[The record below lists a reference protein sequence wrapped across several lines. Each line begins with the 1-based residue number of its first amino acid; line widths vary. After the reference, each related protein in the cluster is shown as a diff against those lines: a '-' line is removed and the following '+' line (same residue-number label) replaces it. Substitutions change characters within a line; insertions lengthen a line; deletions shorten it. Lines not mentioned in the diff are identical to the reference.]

1 MNAVLSTAPLRNW
14 LLKRPDWL
22 ERETVVG
29 LVFSFKT
36 FAASLLALFIAFWAA
51 LDDPRW
57 AVLTVFV
64 VSQPDSGLV
73 VAKSF
78 YRMLGTVA
86 GVLVSIALV
95 FAFAQYGELFLA
107 SLAAWIAFCCFAA
120 RTARNFASYGFQLAG
135 YTVAIVGL
143 PAALEPSGA
152 YPLIVA
158 RFTEIS
164 LGIACAALVSRLVFV
179 RELRPKVVA
188 LVHDLTRRADHFAA
202 LAIDPAADREC
213 IADERAQLTKDFV
226 AVEEMQQSAFFES
239 ADARLRYNAQ
249 RELRDA
255 AVELCAV
262 AEGATARRV
271 GPVPHPATT
280 RLRGLICDAND
291 TPAGNGAVVSTLVR
305 AADDQAVARARARLR
320 QSVTAFERGEDL
332 PEPDA
337 ADVFWPDPVGA
348 ALSAI
353 RAVLAIAVT
362 SAFWFATAWPNGPTA
377 VVVAAIVC
385 TLFATMQQP
394 DKIALACAATVL
406 VAAAPVFVTQFYFIP
421 VAVDFLSLAVALAP
435 LLLTSGYIL
444 AQPGIGPLG
453 MLSAVYFTYASS
465 INNVM
470 SYDAV
475 AFFNS
480 SFAVLVGIGV
490 GGLLFAAF
498 FPDTQVSAS
507 RRFRRQILFH
517 LSRLAGARRP
527 DARGYERALCEQL
540 WTMLARLKDQ
550 PAAAQGCLA
559 RAVAGLSAGQAIGR
573 LRAANDAGTLT
584 PAIATKGSGLLDQLS
599 RILLHPS
606 PAKFVKAAWAAR
618 ALRRDALAAARVT
631 NTPEEIE
638 ALGDVLV
645 GAETLR
651 SDLMRARV
659 LMQEDRNVLRN

>member
-353 RAVLAIAVT
+353 RAVLAIAIT

-631 NTPEEIE
+631 NKTEEIE

-645 GAETLR
+645 GAESLR

>member
-353 RAVLAIAVT
+353 RAVLAIAIT

-599 RILLHPS
+599 RTLLHPS

-631 NTPEEIE
+631 NKTEEIE

>member
-1 MNAVLSTAPLRNW
+1 MKAVVSELPADSLLR
-14 LLKRPDWL
+14 KQPGWL
-22 ERETVVG
+22 EHEAVVG
-29 LVFSFKT
+29 VIFSLKT
-36 FAASLLALFIAFWAA
+36 YAASLLALFIAFWAA

-86 GVLVSIALV
+86 GMLVSIALV

-107 SLAAWIAFCCFAA
+107 SLAAWIAFCCVAA

-202 LAIDPAADREC
+202 LAIDPAADRERV
-213 IADERAQLTKDFV
+213 AAERAQLTKDFV
-226 AVEEMQQSAFFES
+226 AVEAMQQSAFFES
-239 ADARLRYNAQ
+239 ADARLRYNAR

-262 AEGATARRV
+262 VEGAAARRV
-271 GPVPHPATT
+271 GPMPDSATT
-280 RLRGLICDAND
+280 SLRELISDAND

-305 AADDQAVARARARLR
+305 AADEQAVARARARLR

-332 PEPDA
+332 PAPNVADGFWSDPVDA
-337 ADVFWPDPVGA
+337 A
-348 ALSAI
+348 LTAI
-353 RAVLAIAVT
+353 RCALAIAIT
-362 SAFWFATAWPNGPTA
+362 SAFWFVTAWPNGPTA
-377 VVVAAIVC
+377 VVVAAVVC
-385 TLFATMQQP
+385 TLFATMQRP
-394 DKIALACAATVL
+394 DKIALACIATVL
-406 VAAAPVFVTQFYFIP
+406 VAAVPVFVTQFHLMP
-421 VAVDFLSLAVALAP
+421 LAVDFPSMAVAIAP
-435 LLLTSGYIL
+435 LLLISGYIL

-475 AFFNS
+475 AFLNS

-490 GGLLFAAF
+490 GAVLFATF
-498 FPDTQVSAS
+498 FPETPAHAS
-507 RRFRRQILFH
+507 RRFRRQILVH
-517 LSRLAGARRP
+517 LSRLASARRP
-527 DARGYERALCEQL
+527 DVRSYERALCEQL
-540 WTMLARLKDQ
+540 WTMLAGLKDE
-550 PAAAQGCLA
+550 PAAAHACLA

-573 LRAANDAGTLT
+573 LRTAIDAGTLA
-584 PAIATKGSGLLDQLS
+584 PGIATQGSDLLDRLS

-606 PAKFVKAAWAAR
+606 PAKFVKAAWAAH
-618 ALRRDALAAARVT
+618 ALRCDALAAARVT
-631 NTPEEIE
+631 KKTEEIE

-645 GAETLR
+645 GSEVLR

-659 LMQEDRNVLRN
+659 LLQEDRNVLRN

>member
-1 MNAVLSTAPLRNW
+1 MKAVVSELPADSLLR
-14 LLKRPDWL
+14 KQPGWL
-22 ERETVVG
+22 EHEAVVG
-29 LVFSFKT
+29 VIFSLKT
-36 FAASLLALFIAFWAA
+36 YAASLLALFIAFWAA

-64 VSQPDSGLV
+64 VSQPHSGLV

-135 YTVAIVGL
+135 YTAAIVGI

-164 LGIACAALVSRLVFV
+164 LGIACAALVSRLIFV
-179 RELRPKVVA
+179 RELRPTVVA

-202 LAIDPAADREC
+202 LAIDPATDRERV
-213 IADERAQLTKDFV
+213 AAERAQLTKDFV
-226 AVEEMQQSAFFES
+226 AVEAMQQSAFFES
-239 ADARLRYNAQ
+239 ADARLRYNAR

-262 AEGATARRV
+262 VEGAAARRV
-271 GPVPHPATT
+271 GPMPDSATT
-280 RLRGLICDAND
+280 SLRELISDAND

-305 AADDQAVARARARLR
+305 AADEQAVARARARLR

-332 PEPDA
+332 PAPNVADGFWSDPVDA
-337 ADVFWPDPVGA
+337 A
-348 ALSAI
+348 LTAI
-353 RAVLAIAVT
+353 RCALAIAIT
-362 SAFWFATAWPNGPTA
+362 SAFWFVTAWPNGPTA
-377 VVVAAIVC
+377 VVVAAVVC
-385 TLFATMQQP
+385 TLFATMQRP
-394 DKIALACAATVL
+394 DKIALACIATVL
-406 VAAAPVFVTQFYFIP
+406 VAAVPVFVTQFHLMP
-421 VAVDFLSLAVALAP
+421 LAVDFPSMAVAIAP
-435 LLLTSGYIL
+435 LLLISGYIL

-475 AFFNS
+475 AFLNS

-490 GGLLFAAF
+490 GAVLFATF
-498 FPDTQVSAS
+498 FPETPAHAS
-507 RRFRRQILFH
+507 RRFRRQILVH
-517 LSRLAGARRP
+517 LSRLASARRP
-527 DARGYERALCEQL
+527 AVRSYERALCEQL
-540 WTMLARLKDQ
+540 WTMLAGLKDE
-550 PAAAQGCLA
+550 PAAAHACLA

-573 LRAANDAGTLT
+573 LRTAIDAGTLA
-584 PAIATKGSGLLDQLS
+584 PGIATKGSDLLDRLS

-606 PAKFVKAAWAAR
+606 PAKFVKAAWAAH
-618 ALRRDALAAARVT
+618 ALRCDALTAARVT
-631 NTPEEIE
+631 NKTKEIE

-645 GAETLR
+645 GSEVLR

-659 LMQEDRNVLRN
+659 LLQEDRNVLRN

>member
-280 RLRGLICDAND
+280 SLRGLICDAND

-353 RAVLAIAVT
+353 RAVLAIAIT

-599 RILLHPS
+599 RTLLHPS

-631 NTPEEIE
+631 NKTEEIE

>member
-120 RTARNFASYGFQLAG
+120 RTARNFTSYGFQLAG

-164 LGIACAALVSRLVFV
+164 LGIACAALVSRLVLV

-188 LVHDLTRRADHFAA
+188 LVHDLTRRADHFAG
-202 LAIDPAADREC
+202 LAIDPAADRGC

-226 AVEEMQQSAFFES
+226 AVEAMQQSAFFES
-239 ADARLRYNAQ
+239 ADARLRYNAR

-262 AEGATARRV
+262 AEGAAARRV

-280 RLRGLICDAND
+280 SLRGLICDAND

-305 AADDQAVARARARLR
+305 AADEQAVARARARLR
-320 QSVTAFERGEDL
+320 QCVTAFERGEDL

-353 RAVLAIAVT
+353 RAVLAIAIT

-377 VVVAAIVC
+377 VVVAAVVC

-406 VAAAPVFVTQFYFIP
+406 VAAVPVFVTQFYFIP

-490 GGLLFAAF
+490 GGVLFAAF
-498 FPDTQVSAS
+498 FPETPAYAS

-550 PAAAQGCLA
+550 PAAAHGCLA

-631 NTPEEIE
+631 NKTEEIE

-645 GAETLR
+645 GAELLR

>member
-120 RTARNFASYGFQLAG
+120 RTARNFTSYGFQLAG

-202 LAIDPAADREC
+202 LAIDPAADRGC

-226 AVEEMQQSAFFES
+226 AVEAMQQSAFFES

-280 RLRGLICDAND
+280 SLRGLICDAND

-353 RAVLAIAVT
+353 RAVLAIAIT

-377 VVVAAIVC
+377 VVVAAVVC

-490 GGLLFAAF
+490 GGVLFAAF

-645 GAETLR
+645 GSESLR

>member
-353 RAVLAIAVT
+353 RAVLAIAIT

-631 NTPEEIE
+631 NKTEEIE

>member
-164 LGIACAALVSRLVFV
+164 IGIACATLVSRLVFV

-202 LAIDPAADREC
+202 LAIDSAADREC

-226 AVEEMQQSAFFES
+226 AVEAMQQSAFFES

-353 RAVLAIAVT
+353 RAVLAIAIT

-584 PAIATKGSGLLDQLS
+584 PAIAAKGSGLLDQLS

>member
-1 MNAVLSTAPLRNW
+1 MKAVVSELPADSLLR
-14 LLKRPDWL
+14 KQPGWL
-22 ERETVVG
+22 EHEAVVG
-29 LVFSFKT
+29 VIFSLKT
-36 FAASLLALFIAFWAA
+36 YAASLLALFIAFWAA

-107 SLAAWIAFCCFAA
+107 SLAAWIAFCCVAA

-152 YPLIVA
+152 YPLIIA

-164 LGIACAALVSRLVFV
+164 LGIACAALVSRLIFV

-188 LVHDLTRRADHFAA
+188 LVHDLTRRADHFVA
-202 LAIDPAADREC
+202 LAIDPAADRERV
-213 IADERAQLTKDFV
+213 AAERAQLTKDFV
-226 AVEEMQQSAFFES
+226 AVEAMQQSAFFES
-239 ADARLRYNAQ
+239 ADARLRYNAR

-262 AEGATARRV
+262 VEGAAARRV
-271 GPVPHPATT
+271 GPMPDSATT
-280 RLRGLICDAND
+280 SLRELISDAND

-305 AADDQAVARARARLR
+305 AADEQAVARARARLR

-332 PEPDA
+332 PAPNVADGFWSDPVDA
-337 ADVFWPDPVGA
+337 A
-348 ALSAI
+348 LTAI
-353 RAVLAIAVT
+353 RCALAIAIT
-362 SAFWFATAWPNGPTA
+362 SAFWFVTAWPNGPTA
-377 VVVAAIVC
+377 VVVAAVVC
-385 TLFATMQQP
+385 TLFATMQRP
-394 DKIALACAATVL
+394 DKIALACIATVL
-406 VAAAPVFVTQFYFIP
+406 VAAVPVFVTQFHLMP
-421 VAVDFLSLAVALAP
+421 LAVDFPSMAVAIAP
-435 LLLTSGYIL
+435 LLLISGYIL

-475 AFFNS
+475 AFLNS

-490 GGLLFAAF
+490 GAVLFATF
-498 FPDTQVSAS
+498 FPETPAHAS
-507 RRFRRQILFH
+507 RRFRRQILVH
-517 LSRLAGARRP
+517 LSRLASTRRP
-527 DARGYERALCEQL
+527 DVRSYERALCEQL
-540 WTMLARLKDQ
+540 WTMLAGLKDE
-550 PAAAQGCLA
+550 PAAAHACLA

-573 LRAANDAGTLT
+573 LRTAIDAGTLA
-584 PAIATKGSGLLDQLS
+584 PGIATHGSDLLDRLS
-599 RILLHPS
+599 RILRHPS
-606 PAKFVKAAWAAR
+606 PAKFAKAAWAAH
-618 ALRRDALAAARVT
+618 ALRCDALAAARIT
-631 NTPEEIE
+631 KKTEEIE

-645 GAETLR
+645 GSEVLR

-659 LMQEDRNVLRN
+659 LLQEDRNVLRN

>member
-120 RTARNFASYGFQLAG
+120 RTARNFTSYGFQLAG

-152 YPLIVA
+152 YSLIVA

-164 LGIACAALVSRLVFV
+164 LGIACAALVSRLVLV

-202 LAIDPAADREC
+202 LAIDPAADRGC

-226 AVEEMQQSAFFES
+226 AVEAMQQSAFFES
-239 ADARLRYNAQ
+239 ADARLRYNAR

-262 AEGATARRV
+262 AEGAAARRV

-280 RLRGLICDAND
+280 SLRGLICDAND

-305 AADDQAVARARARLR
+305 AADEQAVARARARLR
-320 QSVTAFERGEDL
+320 QCVTAFERGEDL

-337 ADVFWPDPVGA
+337 VDVFWPDPVGA

-353 RAVLAIAVT
+353 RAVLAIAIT

-377 VVVAAIVC
+377 VVVAAVVC

-490 GGLLFAAF
+490 GGVLFAAF
-498 FPDTQVSAS
+498 FPETPAYAS

-550 PAAAQGCLA
+550 PAAAHGCLA

-631 NTPEEIE
+631 NKTEEIE

-645 GAETLR
+645 GAESLR

>member
-29 LVFSFKT
+29 VVFSFKT

-120 RTARNFASYGFQLAG
+120 RTARNFTSYGFQLAG

-152 YPLIVA
+152 YSLIVA

-202 LAIDPAADREC
+202 LAIDPAADGGC

-226 AVEEMQQSAFFES
+226 AVEAMQQSAFFES
-239 ADARLRYNAQ
+239 ADARLRYNAR

-262 AEGATARRV
+262 AEGAAARRV

-280 RLRGLICDAND
+280 SLRGLIRDAND

-305 AADDQAVARARARLR
+305 AADEQAVARARARLR
-320 QSVTAFERGEDL
+320 QCVTAFERGEDL

-337 ADVFWPDPVGA
+337 VDVFWPDPVGA

-353 RAVLAIAVT
+353 RAVLAIAIT

-377 VVVAAIVC
+377 VVVAAVVC

-490 GGLLFAAF
+490 GGVLFAAF
-498 FPDTQVSAS
+498 FPETPAYAN
-507 RRFRRQILFH
+507 RRFRRQILVH
-517 LSRLAGARRP
+517 LSRLASACRP
-527 DARGYERALCEQL
+527 DVRSYERALCEQL
-540 WTMLARLKDQ
+540 WTILARLKDEHAG
-550 PAAAQGCLA
+550 PHECLA
-559 RAVAGLSAGQAIGR
+559 RAVAGLSAGHAIGR
-573 LRAANDAGTLT
+573 LRTAIDAGTLA
-584 PAIATKGSGLLDQLS
+584 PGIATKGSDLLDRLS

-645 GAETLR
+645 GAESLR

>member
-120 RTARNFASYGFQLAG
+120 RTARNFTSYGFQLAG

-202 LAIDPAADREC
+202 LAIDPAADRGC

-226 AVEEMQQSAFFES
+226 AVEAMQQSAFFES
-239 ADARLRYNAQ
+239 ADARLRYNAR

-280 RLRGLICDAND
+280 SLRGLICDAND

-305 AADDQAVARARARLR
+305 AADEQAVARARARLR
-320 QSVTAFERGEDL
+320 QCVTAFERGEDL

-337 ADVFWPDPVGA
+337 VDVFWPDPVGA

-353 RAVLAIAVT
+353 RAVLAIAIT

-377 VVVAAIVC
+377 VVVAAVVC

-490 GGLLFAAF
+490 GGVLFAAF

-517 LSRLAGARRP
+517 LSRLAGAGRP

-550 PAAAQGCLA
+550 PAAAHGCLA

-599 RILLHPS
+599 RILFHPS

-631 NTPEEIE
+631 NKTEEIE

-645 GAETLR
+645 GAESLR

>member
-120 RTARNFASYGFQLAG
+120 RTARNFTSYGFQLAG

-353 RAVLAIAVT
+353 RAVLAIAIT

-631 NTPEEIE
+631 NKTEEIE

>member
-120 RTARNFASYGFQLAG
+120 RTARNFTSYGFQLAG

-164 LGIACAALVSRLVFV
+164 LGIACAALVSRLIFV

-332 PEPDA
+332 PAPDV

-353 RAVLAIAVT
+353 RAVLAIAIT

-377 VVVAAIVC
+377 VVVAAVVC

-490 GGLLFAAF
+490 GGVLFAAF
-498 FPDTQVSAS
+498 FPETPAYAS

-606 PAKFVKAAWAAR
+606 PAKFVRAAWAAR

-631 NTPEEIE
+631 NKTEEIE

-645 GAETLR
+645 GAESLR

>member
-164 LGIACAALVSRLVFV
+164 LGIACATLVSRLVFV
-179 RELRPKVVA
+179 RELRPKVIA

-527 DARGYERALCEQL
+527 DVRGYERALCEQL

>member
-1 MNAVLSTAPLRNW
+1 MKAVVSELPADSLLR
-14 LLKRPDWL
+14 KQPGWL
-22 ERETVVG
+22 EHEAVVG
-29 LVFSFKT
+29 VIFSLKT
-36 FAASLLALFIAFWAA
+36 YAASLLALFIAFWAA

-86 GVLVSIALV
+86 GVLVTIALV

-107 SLAAWIAFCCFAA
+107 SLAAWIAFCCLAA
-120 RTARNFASYGFQLAG
+120 RTARTFASYGFQLAG
-135 YTVAIVGL
+135 YTAAIVGI
-143 PAALEPSGA
+143 PAALEPHGA

-164 LGIACAALVSRLVFV
+164 LGIACAALVSRLIFV

-202 LAIDPAADREC
+202 LAIDPAADRERV
-213 IADERAQLTKDFV
+213 AAERAQLTKDFV
-226 AVEEMQQSAFFES
+226 AVEAMQQSAFFES
-239 ADARLRYNAQ
+239 ADARLRYTAR

-262 AEGATARRV
+262 VEGAAARRV
-271 GPVPHPATT
+271 GPMPDSATT
-280 RLRGLICDAND
+280 SLRELISDAND

-305 AADDQAVARARARLR
+305 AADEQAVARARARLR
-320 QSVTAFERGEDL
+320 QSVAAFERGEDL
-332 PEPDA
+332 PAPNVADGFWSDPVDA
-337 ADVFWPDPVGA
+337 A
-348 ALSAI
+348 LTAI
-353 RAVLAIAVT
+353 RCALAIAIT
-362 SAFWFATAWPNGPTA
+362 SAFWFVTAWPNGPTA
-377 VVVAAIVC
+377 VVVAAVVC
-385 TLFATMQQP
+385 TLFATMQRP
-394 DKIALACAATVL
+394 DKIALACIATVL
-406 VAAAPVFVTQFYFIP
+406 VAAVPVFVTQFHLMP
-421 VAVDFLSLAVALAP
+421 LAVDFPSMAVAIAP
-435 LLLTSGYIL
+435 LLLISGYIL

-475 AFFNS
+475 AFLNS

-490 GGLLFAAF
+490 GAVLFATF
-498 FPDTQVSAS
+498 FPETPAHAS
-507 RRFRRQILFH
+507 RRFRRQILVH
-517 LSRLAGARRP
+517 LSRLASARRP
-527 DARGYERALCEQL
+527 DVRPYERALCEQL
-540 WTMLARLKDQ
+540 WTMLA
-550 PAAAQGCLA
+550 
-559 RAVAGLSAGQAIGR
+559 GLSAGQAIGR
-573 LRAANDAGTLT
+573 LRTAIDAGTLA
-584 PAIATKGSGLLDQLS
+584 PGIATKGSDLLDRLS

-606 PAKFVKAAWAAR
+606 PAKFAKAAWAAH
-618 ALRRDALAAARVT
+618 ALRCDALAAARVT
-631 NTPEEIE
+631 KKTEEIE

-645 GAETLR
+645 GSEVLR

-659 LMQEDRNVLRN
+659 LLQEDRNVLRN

>member
-86 GVLVSIALV
+86 GVLVSIALA

-120 RTARNFASYGFQLAG
+120 RTARNFTSYGFQLAG

-164 LGIACAALVSRLVFV
+164 LGIACAALVSRLVLV

-202 LAIDPAADREC
+202 LAIDPAADRGC

-226 AVEEMQQSAFFES
+226 AVEAMQQSAFFES

-280 RLRGLICDAND
+280 SLRGLICDAND

-377 VVVAAIVC
+377 VVVAAVVC

-490 GGLLFAAF
+490 GGVLFAAF
-498 FPDTQVSAS
+498 FPETPAYAS

-517 LSRLAGARRP
+517 LSRLAGAGRP

-631 NTPEEIE
+631 NKTEEIE

-645 GAETLR
+645 GAESLR

>member
-179 RELRPKVVA
+179 RELRPKVIA

-202 LAIDPAADREC
+202 LAIDPAADRGC

-226 AVEEMQQSAFFES
+226 AVEAMQQSAFFES
-239 ADARLRYNAQ
+239 AGARLRYNAQ

-353 RAVLAIAVT
+353 RAVLAIAIT

-490 GGLLFAAF
+490 GGVLFAAF
-498 FPDTQVSAS
+498 FPETPAYAS
-507 RRFRRQILFH
+507 RRFRRQILLH
-517 LSRLAGARRP
+517 LSRLASARRP
-527 DARGYERALCEQL
+527 DVRSYERALCEQL
-540 WTMLARLKDQ
+540 WTILARLKDEH
-550 PAAAQGCLA
+550 AGAHECLA

-573 LRAANDAGTLT
+573 LRTAIDTRTLA
-584 PAIATKGSGLLDQLS
+584 PAIATKGSDLLDRLS

-606 PAKFVKAAWAAR
+606 PAKFVQAAWAAR

-645 GAETLR
+645 GSESLR

>member
-1 MNAVLSTAPLRNW
+1 MKAVVSELPADSLLR
-14 LLKRPDWL
+14 KQPGWL
-22 ERETVVG
+22 EHEAVVG
-29 LVFSFKT
+29 VIFSLKT
-36 FAASLLALFIAFWAA
+36 YAASLLALFIAFWAA

-107 SLAAWIAFCCFAA
+107 SLAAWIAFCCVAA

-152 YPLIVA
+152 YPLIIA

-164 LGIACAALVSRLVFV
+164 LGIACAALVSRLIFV

-202 LAIDPAADREC
+202 LAIDPAADRERV
-213 IADERAQLTKDFV
+213 AAERAQLTKDFV
-226 AVEEMQQSAFFES
+226 AVEALQQSAFFES
-239 ADARLRYNAQ
+239 ADARLRYNAR

-262 AEGATARRV
+262 VEGAAARRV
-271 GPVPHPATT
+271 GPMPDSATT
-280 RLRGLICDAND
+280 SLRELISDAND

-305 AADDQAVARARARLR
+305 AADEQAVARARARLR

-332 PEPDA
+332 PAPNVADGFWSDPVDA
-337 ADVFWPDPVGA
+337 A
-348 ALSAI
+348 LTAI
-353 RAVLAIAVT
+353 RCALAIAIT
-362 SAFWFATAWPNGPTA
+362 SAFWFVTAWPNGPTA
-377 VVVAAIVC
+377 VVVAAVVC
-385 TLFATMQQP
+385 TLFATMQRP
-394 DKIALACAATVL
+394 DKIALACIATVL
-406 VAAAPVFVTQFYFIP
+406 VAAVPVFVTQFHLMP
-421 VAVDFLSLAVALAP
+421 LAVDFPSMAVAIAP
-435 LLLTSGYIL
+435 LLLISGYIL

-475 AFFNS
+475 AFLNS

-490 GGLLFAAF
+490 GAVLFATF
-498 FPDTQVSAS
+498 FPETPAHAS
-507 RRFRRQILFH
+507 RRFRRQILVH
-517 LSRLAGARRP
+517 LSRLASARRP
-527 DARGYERALCEQL
+527 DVRSYERALCEQL
-540 WTMLARLKDQ
+540 WTMLAGLKDE
-550 PAAAQGCLA
+550 PAAAHACLA

-573 LRAANDAGTLT
+573 LRTAIDAGTLA
-584 PAIATKGSGLLDQLS
+584 PGIATHGSDLLDRLS
-599 RILLHPS
+599 RILRHPS
-606 PAKFVKAAWAAR
+606 PAKFAKAAWAAH
-618 ALRRDALAAARVT
+618 ALRCDALAAARIT
-631 NTPEEIE
+631 KKTEEIE

-645 GAETLR
+645 GSEVLR

-659 LMQEDRNVLRN
+659 LLQEDRNVLRN

>member
-164 LGIACAALVSRLVFV
+164 LGIACAALVSRLVLV

-280 RLRGLICDAND
+280 SLRGLICDAND

-353 RAVLAIAVT
+353 RAVLAIAIT

-498 FPDTQVSAS
+498 FPDTPVSAS
-507 RRFRRQILFH
+507 RRFRRQILLH
-517 LSRLAGARRP
+517 LSRLASARRP
-527 DARGYERALCEQL
+527 DVRSYERALCEQL
-540 WTMLARLKDQ
+540 WTILARLKDEH
-550 PAAAQGCLA
+550 AGAHGCLA
-559 RAVAGLSAGQAIGR
+559 RAVAGLSAGQAISR
-573 LRAANDAGTLT
+573 LRTAIDARTLT
-584 PAIATKGSGLLDQLS
+584 PAIATKGSGLLDRLS

-606 PAKFVKAAWAAR
+606 PAKFVQAAWAAR

-631 NTPEEIE
+631 NTPEELE

-645 GAETLR
+645 GSESLR

>member
-280 RLRGLICDAND
+280 SLRGLICDAND

-353 RAVLAIAVT
+353 RAVLAIAIT

-599 RILLHPS
+599 RTLLHPS

-631 NTPEEIE
+631 NKTEEIE

-645 GAETLR
+645 GAESLR

>member
-1 MNAVLSTAPLRNW
+1 MKAVLSSLPLRDQLFKEPSW
-14 LLKRPDWL
+14 LDG
-22 ERETVVG
+22 ETVVG
-29 LVFSFKT
+29 LIFSLKT
-36 FAASLLALFIAFWAA
+36 YAASMLALFIAFWAT

-57 AVLTVFV
+57 AMLTVFV

-78 YRMLGTVA
+78 YRMLGTIA
-86 GVLVSIALV
+86 GVLVTIALV

-120 RTARNFASYGFQLAG
+120 RAARNFASYGFQLAG
-135 YTVAIVGL
+135 YTAAIVGL

-164 LGIACAALVSRLVFV
+164 VGIACAALVSRLIFV
-179 RELRPKVVA
+179 RELRPKVVV
-188 LVHDLTRRADHFAA
+188 LVHDLTRRAGQFAA
-202 LAIDPAADREC
+202 IAIDPATDPERVA
-213 IADERAQLTKDFV
+213 AERAQLTKDFV
-226 AVEEMQQSAFFES
+226 AVEAMQQSAFFES
-239 ADARLRYNAQ
+239 ADARLRYNAR

-262 AEGATARRV
+262 VEGAAARRV
-271 GPVPHPATT
+271 GPVPYPATT
-280 RLRGLICDAND
+280 SMRILISGTND

-305 AADDQAVARARARLR
+305 AADEQAVARARVRLR
-320 QSVTAFERGEDL
+320 QSEAAFERDEDL
-332 PEPDA
+332 PAPNV
-337 ADVFWPDPVGA
+337 ADGFWPDAVGA
-348 ALSAI
+348 ALAAI
-353 RAVLAIAVT
+353 RSVLAIAIT
-362 SAFWFATAWPNGPTA
+362 SAFWFVTAWPNGPTA
-377 VVVAAIVC
+377 VVVAAVVC
-385 TLFATMQQP
+385 TLFATMHQP

-406 VAAAPVFVTQFYFIP
+406 VAAVPVYVTQFYLMP
-421 VAVDFLSLAVALAP
+421 LAVDFPSMAVALAP
-435 LLLTSGYIL
+435 LLLTCGYIL

-475 AFFNS
+475 AFLNS

-490 GGLLFAAF
+490 GVVLFAAF
-498 FPDTQVSAS
+498 FPENPAHAS
-507 RRFRRQILFH
+507 WRFRRQILVH
-517 LSRLAGARRP
+517 LSRLASARRP
-527 DARGYERALCEQL
+527 DVRSYERALCEQL
-540 WTMLARLKDQ
+540 WTILARLKDA
-550 PAAAQGCLA
+550 PVAAHECLA
-559 RAVAGLSAGQAIGR
+559 GAVAGLSAGQAIGR
-573 LRAANDAGTLT
+573 LRTAIDAGTLA
-584 PAIATKGSGLLDQLS
+584 PGIATKGSDLLDQLS

-631 NTPEEIE
+631 NKTEEIE
-638 ALGDVLV
+638 PLGNVLV
-645 GAETLR
+645 GSEALR

-659 LMQEDRNVLRN
+659 LLQEERNVLRN

>member
-164 LGIACAALVSRLVFV
+164 LGIACATLVSRLVFV

-226 AVEEMQQSAFFES
+226 AVEAMQQSAFFES

-280 RLRGLICDAND
+280 SLRGLICDAND

-353 RAVLAIAVT
+353 RAVLAIAIT

-584 PAIATKGSGLLDQLS
+584 PAIATKGAGLLDQLS

-606 PAKFVKAAWAAR
+606 PAKFVQAAWAAR

-631 NTPEEIE
+631 NKTEEIE

-659 LMQEDRNVLRN
+659 LMREDRNVLRN

>member
-353 RAVLAIAVT
+353 RAVLAIAIT

-645 GAETLR
+645 GAESLR

>member
-1 MNAVLSTAPLRNW
+1 MKAVVSELPADSLLR
-14 LLKRPDWL
+14 KQPGWL
-22 ERETVVG
+22 EHEAVVG
-29 LVFSFKT
+29 VIFSLKT
-36 FAASLLALFIAFWAA
+36 YAASLLALFIAFWAA

-107 SLAAWIAFCCFAA
+107 SLAAWIAFCCIAA

-164 LGIACAALVSRLVFV
+164 LGIACAALVSRLIFV

-202 LAIDPAADREC
+202 LAIDPAADRERV
-213 IADERAQLTKDFV
+213 AAERAQLTKDFV
-226 AVEEMQQSAFFES
+226 AVEAMQQSAFFES
-239 ADARLRYNAQ
+239 ADARLRYNAR

-262 AEGATARRV
+262 VEGAAARRV
-271 GPVPHPATT
+271 SPMPDSATT
-280 RLRGLICDAND
+280 SLRELICDAND

-305 AADDQAVARARARLR
+305 AADEQAVARARVRLR

-332 PEPDA
+332 PAPNVADGFWSDPVDA
-337 ADVFWPDPVGA
+337 A
-348 ALSAI
+348 LTAI
-353 RAVLAIAVT
+353 RCALAIAIT
-362 SAFWFATAWPNGPTA
+362 SAFWFVTAWPNGPTA
-377 VVVAAIVC
+377 VVVAAVVC
-385 TLFATMQQP
+385 TLFATMQRP
-394 DKIALACAATVL
+394 DKIALACIATVL
-406 VAAAPVFVTQFYFIP
+406 VAAVPVFVTQFHLMP
-421 VAVDFLSLAVALAP
+421 LAVDFPSMAVAIAP
-435 LLLTSGYIL
+435 LLLISGYIL

-475 AFFNS
+475 AFLNS

-490 GGLLFAAF
+490 GAVLFATF
-498 FPDTQVSAS
+498 FPETPAHAS
-507 RRFRRQILFH
+507 RRFRRQILVH
-517 LSRLAGARRP
+517 LSRLASARRP
-527 DARGYERALCEQL
+527 DVRSYERALCEQL
-540 WTMLARLKDQ
+540 WTMLAGLKDE
-550 PAAAQGCLA
+550 PAAAHACLA

-573 LRAANDAGTLT
+573 LRTAIDAGTLA
-584 PAIATKGSGLLDQLS
+584 PGIATQGSDLLDRLS

-606 PAKFVKAAWAAR
+606 PAKFVKAAWAAH
-618 ALRRDALAAARVT
+618 ALRCDALAAARVT
-631 NTPEEIE
+631 NKTEEIE

-645 GAETLR
+645 GSEVLR

-659 LMQEDRNVLRN
+659 PLQEDRNVLRN

>member
-1 MNAVLSTAPLRNW
+1 MALARSLAIDERRSLDRAAAQLAPE
-14 LLKRPDWL
+14 RPDWL
-22 ERETVVG
+22 ERETAVG

-164 LGIACAALVSRLVFV
+164 LGIGCAALVSRLVFV

-202 LAIDPAADREC
+202 LAIDPAADRGC

-226 AVEEMQQSAFFES
+226 AVEAMQQSAFFES
-239 ADARLRYNAQ
+239 ADARLRYNAR

-262 AEGATARRV
+262 VEGAAARRV

-280 RLRGLICDAND
+280 SLRGLICDAND

-305 AADDQAVARARARLR
+305 AADEQAVARARARLR

-332 PEPDA
+332 PAPDV

-348 ALSAI
+348 ALTAI
-353 RAVLAIAVT
+353 RAVLAIAIT
-362 SAFWFATAWPNGPTA
+362 SAFWFVTAWPNGPTA
-377 VVVAAIVC
+377 VVVAAVVC

-394 DKIALACAATVL
+394 DKIALACIATVL
-406 VAAAPVFVTQFYFIP
+406 VAAAPVFVTQFHLMP
-421 VAVDFLSLAVALAP
+421 LAVDFPSMAVAIAP
-435 LLLTSGYIL
+435 LLLISGYIL

-475 AFFNS
+475 AFLNS

-490 GGLLFAAF
+490 GAVLFAAF
-498 FPDTQVSAS
+498 FPETPVSAS
-507 RRFRRQILFH
+507 RRFRRQIL
-517 LSRLAGARRP
+517 SISAASPVPAGPTFDLMSARCANSSGR
-527 DARGYERALCEQL
+527 
-540 WTMLARLKDQ
+540 
-550 PAAAQGCLA
+550 CLPVSKTSLPP
-559 RAVAGLSAGQAIGR
+559 R
-573 LRAANDAGTLT
+573 T
-584 PAIATKGSGLLDQLS
+584 
-599 RILLHPS
+599 
-606 PAKFVKAAWAAR
+606 AAWR
-618 ALRRDALAAARVT
+618 GQLPVSPLDK
-631 NTPEEIE
+631 
-638 ALGDVLV
+638 
-645 GAETLR
+645 R
-651 SDLMRARV
+651 SAD
-659 LMQEDRNVLRN
+659 

>member
-1 MNAVLSTAPLRNW
+1 MKAAVVSVPLGSW
-14 LLKRPDWL
+14 LLKKPDWL
-22 ERETVVG
+22 EGETAVG

-36 FAASLLALFIAFWAA
+36 LAASLLALFIAFWAA

-78 YRMLGTVA
+78 YRMLGTIA

-164 LGIACAALVSRLVFV
+164 LGIGCAALVSRLVFV

-202 LAIDPAADREC
+202 LAIDPAADRGC

-226 AVEEMQQSAFFES
+226 AVEAMQQSAFFES
-239 ADARLRYNAQ
+239 ADARLRYNAR

-262 AEGATARRV
+262 VEGAAARRV

-280 RLRGLICDAND
+280 SLRGLICDAND

-305 AADDQAVARARARLR
+305 AADEQAVARARARLR

-332 PEPDA
+332 PEPDV

-348 ALSAI
+348 TLTAT
-353 RAVLAIAVT
+353 RAVLAIAIT
-362 SAFWFATAWPNGPTA
+362 SAFWFVTAWPNGPTA
-377 VVVAAIVC
+377 VVVAAVVC
-385 TLFATMQQP
+385 TLFATMQRP
-394 DKIALACAATVL
+394 DKIALACIATVL
-406 VAAAPVFVTQFYFIP
+406 VAAAPVFVTQFHLMP
-421 VAVDFLSLAVALAP
+421 LAVDFPSMAVAIAP
-435 LLLTSGYIL
+435 LLLISGYIL

-465 INNVM
+465 INNVT

-475 AFFNS
+475 AFLNS

-490 GGLLFAAF
+490 GAVLFAAF
-498 FPDTQVSAS
+498 FPETPVSAS
-507 RRFRRQILFH
+507 RRFRRQILLH

-527 DARGYERALCEQL
+527 DVRSYERALCEQL
-540 WTMLARLKDQ
+540 WTMLARLKDE
-550 PAAAQGCLA
+550 PAAAHGCLA

-573 LRAANDAGTLT
+573 LRTAIEAGALA
-584 PAIATKGSGLLDQLS
+584 PAIASKGADLLDQLS

-606 PAKFVKAAWAAR
+606 PTKFVKAAWAAR
-618 ALRRDALAAARVT
+618 ALRRDALAATRVT
-631 NTPEEIE
+631 NKTGEIE

-645 GAETLR
+645 GSEALR

>member
-164 LGIACAALVSRLVFV
+164 LGIACATLVSRLVFV

-353 RAVLAIAVT
+353 RAVLAIAIT

-631 NTPEEIE
+631 NKTEEIE

-645 GAETLR
+645 GAESLR

>member
-164 LGIACAALVSRLVFV
+164 LGIACAALVSRLVLV

-280 RLRGLICDAND
+280 SLRGLICDAND

-353 RAVLAIAVT
+353 RAVLAIAIT

-599 RILLHPS
+599 RTLLHPS

-631 NTPEEIE
+631 NKTEEIE